1 MERILLKNWM
11 QCIAIRELLLKKLKR
26 RKQKIGIKFEI
37 RYKTNIF
44 IIITLVSALLF
55 SRIETHQT

>member
-1 MERILLKNWM
+1 M

-44 IIITLVSALLF
+44 VIITLVSALLF